1 MHSTMKHADLFD
13 EGDRGEAFYVVGQG
27 AVHISKGGRLVAEA
41 TAGQCFGELALL
53 YSCPRAAAA
62 RCPSTATA
70 TATATSTATSASTS
84 TPADEAGAGA
94 EAPATSLWMV
104 GRRLF
109 KQLLRGSSA
118 AREAELGRFL
128 KVGLPT
134 TGLTAGD

>member
-1 MHSTMKHADLFD
+1 MKHADLFD

-70 TATATSTATSASTS
+70 TSTATSTSTS
-84 TPADEAGAGA
+84 TTADEAAAGA

-118 AREAELGRFL
+118 SREAELGRFL
-128 KVGLPT
+128 KVGLLT
-134 TGLTAGD
+134 TQD